1 MKIVYDM
8 RTGEIV
14 GHAAEP
20 QSGSAGE
27 SRSRTAPSVPETALQ
42 LAEYR
47 WSEQHPIAPPKFLA
61 CYFDEAGE

>member
-14 GHAAEP
+14 E
-20 QSGSAGE
+20 
-27 SRSRTAPSVPETALQ
+27 RTGTARRTDTEVRQLPTTPLHTTELQ

-47 WSEQHPIAPPKFLA
+47 WSRERNATPPTFLA
-61 CYFDEAGE
+61 CYFDEDGE